1 MHELFS
7 STVFSEVQF
16 WLLVVS
22 SVILPFG
29 IYIMLM
35 RRRSIARL
43 SVLAFG
49 VVLVITAG
57 VDVYLL
63 QRLSR
68 MAALSPSL
76 ADDALF
82 TSELSVALYILP
94 ALFGGIG
101 INLVSHVLLHHLS
114 GAERRFDNE
123 GDRR

>member
-1 MHELFS
+1 MQAPVAA
-7 STVFSEVQF
+7 TVFGEIQF
-16 WLLVVS
+16 WALVVS
-22 SVILPFG
+22 SLIMPAG
-29 IYIMLM
+29 IYIALM

-49 VVLVITAG
+49 IVLVCTAG

-63 QRLSR
+63 QKLSR

-76 ADDALF
+76 ADDAWF
-82 TSELSVALYILP
+82 TSEISVALYILP

-114 GAERRFDNE
+114 DAERRFDRAGNGE
-123 GDRR
+123 